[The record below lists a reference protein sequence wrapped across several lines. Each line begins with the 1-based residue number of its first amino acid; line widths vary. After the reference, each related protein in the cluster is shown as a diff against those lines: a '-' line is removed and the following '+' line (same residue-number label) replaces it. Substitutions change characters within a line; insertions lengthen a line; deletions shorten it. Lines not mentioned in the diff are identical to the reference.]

1 MLVPQTSIV
10 LIIIIII
17 ITSYERNV
25 QFLVSITVDI
35 CLLKKT
41 LFSNEFYNIVFIN
54 VILSSLSRYRK
65 FQLRSS

>member
-10 LIIIIII
+10 LLIIIII

-35 CLLKKT
+35 YLLKKT

-54 VILSSLSRYRK
+54 VILSSLS
-65 FQLRSS
+65 

>member
-10 LIIIIII
+10 LIIIIMI

-54 VILSSLSRYRK
+54 VILSSLS
-65 FQLRSS
+65 

>member
-10 LIIIIII
+10 LIII

-54 VILSSLSRYRK
+54 VILSSLS
-65 FQLRSS
+65 

>member
-10 LIIIIII
+10 LIIII

-35 CLLKKT
+35 YLLKKT
-41 LFSNEFYNIVFIN
+41 LFSNEFYTIVFIN
-54 VILSSLSRYRK
+54 VILSSLS
-65 FQLRSS
+65 

>member
-10 LIIIIII
+10 LIIIII

-35 CLLKKT
+35 YLLKKT

-54 VILSSLSRYRK
+54 VILSSLS
-65 FQLRSS
+65 

>member
-10 LIIIIII
+10 LLIIII

-35 CLLKKT
+35 YLLKKT

-54 VILSSLSRYRK
+54 VILSSLS
-65 FQLRSS
+65 